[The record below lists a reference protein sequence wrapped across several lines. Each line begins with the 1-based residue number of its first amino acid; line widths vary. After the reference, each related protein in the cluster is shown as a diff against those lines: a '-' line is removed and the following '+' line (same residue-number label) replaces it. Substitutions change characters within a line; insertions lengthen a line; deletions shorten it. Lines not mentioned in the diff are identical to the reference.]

1 MMSSSSIE
9 EASPIKDTGERTAE
23 VEKLS
28 TPQLWRRGMRVF
40 TKSRFYG
47 DLAARGGL
55 GRLRRFRGAGSLC
68 DHPSDFDR
76 WDADAVRWA
85 EEIVKA
91 IDERRPGAR

>member
-1 MMSSSSIE
+1 M
-9 EASPIKDTGERTAE
+9 
-23 VEKLS
+23 
-28 TPQLWRRGMRVF
+28 
-40 TKSRFYG
+40 
-47 DLAARGGL
+47 
-55 GRLRRFRGAGSLC
+55 RFRGAGSRC